1 MTDRTLLD
9 IYRHELDNPR
19 PDHYLHYRPAG
30 TRSYGTLDFFLRTAA
45 LADAFAD
52 LGVGP
57 GDRVMVLCDTRP
69 EWHMMDIAVLD
80 LGAVNVPIY
89 GTLTPEQVAY
99 QVQDSGARVAVAED
113 AEQMAKFL
121 EVRDRCP
128 NLAHL
133 LQLEGERA
141 AGVLALEELMSAA
154 KDGAGV
160 RFWERAARIDEDDLA
175 TIVYTSG
182 TTGEPKGVMLTHRNI
197 VTNAVEALGRVDLST
212 DELGL
217 ECLPLCHMI
226 ERVAGFMYMS
236 LGASRAYCSV
246 YHVGGLMGEIR
257 PAVFA
262 AVPRL
267 LEKVHATVMAKANS
281 ASPVRRRCSTGRSP
295 PGPRSRDVDWR
306 AERSAP
312 VLSSSIASPTVSCW
326 PRCAALSAV
335 RCGRC
340 SAAAPPCRC
349 TSTSSSR
356 PSACR
361 CRRRGG

>member
-1 MTDRTLLD
+1 MSDRTLLD
-9 IYRHELDNPR
+9 VYRHELENPR
-19 PDHYLHYRPAG
+19 PDHYVHFRPNG
-30 TRSYGTLDFFLRTAA
+30 TTSYGTLDFFQRTAA
-45 LADAFAD
+45 LADALTD

-57 GDRVMVLCDTRP
+57 GDRVIVLCDTRP
-69 EWHMMDIAVLD
+69 EWHMIDIAVLD

-99 QVQDSGARVAVAED
+99 QVQDSGARVAIAED
-113 AEQMAKFL
+113 GEQMAKFL
-121 EVRDRCP
+121 EVHDRCP
-128 NLAHL
+128 ELVAL
-133 LQLEGERA
+133 LQLEGDRA
-141 AGVLALEELMSAA
+141 EGVLDLDDLMSTSR
-154 KDGAGV
+154 DGAGE
-160 RFWERAARIDEDDLA
+160 RFWERVASLDEDALA

-197 VTNAVEALGRVDLST
+197 VTNAREALGRVDLSP

-236 LGASRAYCSV
+236 MGASRAYCSV
-246 YHVGGLMGEIR
+246 HHVGGLMNAIR
-257 PAVFA
+257 PAAFA

-267 LEKVHATVMAKANS
+267 LEKVRS
-281 ASPVRRRCSTGRSP
+281 RGRCSTGRSLRA
-295 PGPRSRDVDWR
+295 PRSRGVAWR
-306 AERSAP
+306 GVRSAP
-312 VLSSSIASPTVSCW
+312 VWLSSTASPTASCW
-326 PRCAALSAV
+326 PRSAAPSAA
-335 RCGRC
+335 RCGSC

-356 PSACR
+356 PSAYR